1 MTGGGAAR
9 LIRVYAAW
17 IVLVTA
23 VVIAAAIGVSMT
35 APRVYRSEAIVV
47 VEARVRANTTP
58 VPPDMGTEK
67 EIASSGLV
75 VDPAARQLGVTPG
88 ALLEGLVISVAP
100 DANVLT
106 FRVTNA
112 NAATAQEHAEA
123 LAQAYVSYRNSGEA
137 AGANAAAGTSTQH
150 ATVVTDAEL
159 PSAPVGRSIWINVA
173 VGLAI
178 GLLLGVG
185 TALIRDRLSDR
196 IRGRDDFE
204 RVSGATVLATV
215 PRVRGRRGRRGA
227 DGGRPIILSAPQ
239 SPAAESFRYL
249 RSRLQPLLRDGAIVL
264 VTSAGEREGRT
275 VTATNLAVAMAQAGL
290 RVVLVDADLRN
301 PQVHAAFG
309 DDNTVGLTNML
320 AGEPTAAKAV
330 RDTPVARLRLLAAGP
345 PAQNAGDLLAGNRL
359 RRILDSLRAECDLI
373 VMDSGPVLSVS
384 DTIALAAVSDHVLL
398 VGDYRRT
405 TRSYVARA
413 LDELG
418 EVVEGNVS
426 GVLLNAPRSAGGLT
440 PDGRSQPAGA
450 PPVPLGA
457 GEPAPDRPTGGA
469 RPAAAGSAVA
479 GSAVGSA
486 AVGSAAVGSAAVPG
500 GKPPAMPGEKPPAVA
515 PAGHPAAAPAGHPAA
530 APAGHPAEAPAMPGE
545 KPPAV
550 APAGH
555 PAAAPGGNP
564 AAAPAGHPAE
574 APGGKPLEVPGGH
587 PAAAPS
593 EKRPAAGPGGEP
605 AAEPGAEPAPAG
617 KAPVPTVYSSA
628 SAASAPAIPGYDRDD
643 LKHPSGAD
651 LPVQRGDLRRR
662 LTRRG

>member
-1 MTGGGAAR
+1 MTGAGAAR

-23 VVIAAAIGVSMT
+23 VVIVAAVGVSMT

-67 EIASSGLV
+67 EIARSGLV
-75 VDPAARQLGVTPG
+75 VDPAARQLGVAPG

-106 FRVTNA
+106 FTVTNP
-112 NAATAQEHAEA
+112 NAATAQERAEA

-137 AGANAAAGTSTQH
+137 AGNNTAAGTSTQH
-150 ATVVTDAEL
+150 ATLVTDAEV

-173 VGLAI
+173 VGLAV

-215 PRVRGRRGRRGA
+215 PRVRRRRARRGA

-249 RSRLQPLLRDGAIVL
+249 RSRLQPLLRGGATVL
-264 VTSAGEREGRT
+264 VTSAGEHEGRT

-309 DDNTVGLTNML
+309 DENAVGLTNML
-320 AGEPTAAKAV
+320 AGEPTAAKALQ
-330 RDTPVARLRLLAAGP
+330 DTAVARLRLLAAGP

-359 RRILDSLRAECDLI
+359 HPILDSLRAQRDLI
-373 VMDSGPVLSVS
+373 IMDSGPVLSVS

-405 TRSYVARA
+405 TRSHVARA
-413 LDELG
+413 LEELG
-418 EVVEGNVS
+418 EVVDGNVS

-450 PPVPLGA
+450 PPVPHDA
-457 GEPAPDRPTGGA
+457 GEPAPDRAKGGA
-469 RPAAAGSAVA
+469 RPAA
-479 GSAVGSA
+479 VGSA
-486 AVGSAAVGSAAVPG
+486 AIGSAAVPG
-500 GKPPAMPGEKPPAVA
+500 GTPVVVRGGNPPVVVPGGNPPAAVPGGNPAAMPGGNPPAAVPGGGPAAVPGVGPPVAVPGEEPAPGAGGA
-515 PAGHPAAAPAGHPAA
+515 PA
-530 APAGHPAEAPAMPGE
+530 AEPGA
-545 KPPAV
+545 K
-550 APAGH
+550 
-555 PAAAPGGNP
+555 PAAAPGG
-564 AAAPAGHPAE
+564 
-574 APGGKPLEVPGGH
+574 
-587 PAAAPS
+587 
-593 EKRPAAGPGGEP
+593 
-605 AAEPGAEPAPAG
+605 
-617 KAPVPTVYSSA
+617 KAPVSTVYSSA

-651 LPVQRGDLRRR
+651 LPVQRGELRRR